1 MYGILGA
8 LWYDIS
14 HTCLLSVPINSPR
27 CSLAGDGQID
37 IDSDEAIIAAER
49 EMYEYKKA
57 KKAKTS
63 GGGSGG
69 DSIQPTD
76 TFIGVNFDGVGHVKR
91 VHVS

>member
-1 MYGILGA
+1 MYEQYLCKI
-8 LWYDIS
+8 IS
-14 HTCLLSVPINSPR
+14 HAGLLFVPINSHR
-27 CSLAGDGQID
+27 SLAGDGQID

-49 EMYEYKKA
+49 EMYEMRKA

-69 DSIQPTD
+69 SSIQPTD

-91 VHVS
+91 IHVSEG

>member
-1 MYGILGA
+1 MYGQYFCKI
-8 LWYDIS
+8 IS
-14 HTCLLSVPINSPR
+14 HAGLLFVPINSHR
-27 CSLAGDGQID
+27 SLAGDGQID
-37 IDSDEAIIAAER
+37 IDSDEAVIAAER

-69 DSIQPTD
+69 DSIQPTS

-91 VHVS
+91 VHVSEG